1 MLFFTSELKTYNIHA
16 ADGVMGKVKDL
27 YFDDEKWAIRYAI
40 VDTRK
45 WLPGRRVL
53 LSPSSFITL
62 NENDKHLEV
71 EYDKEKVR
79 NSPSISEESAVS
91 KDVEDSLIGYY
102 GWNRYWT
109 GNMLWGSNDRP
120 LAQFPPVV
128 EPQPEVFDQQLE
140 AQSQYNLRSEDETIE
155 FKVHA
160 DDGKIGTVADMVFD
174 SEYWKLRYLVVQDS
188 ETYTKEQYFV
198 YHTDQIESVDWFE
211 RDIYIKGS
219 LAETK
224 NDTKYNS
231 KDMILTSLSRSNC
244 P

>member
-1 MLFFTSELKTYNIHA
+1 MLFFTSDLKSYNIHA
-16 ADGVMGKVKDL
+16 ADGEMGKVKDM

-79 NSPSISEESAVS
+79 NSPSISEESAVT
-91 KDVEDSLIGYY
+91 KDTEDSLIGYY
-102 GWNRYWT
+102 GWSRYWA
-109 GNMLWGSNDRP
+109 GNMLWGANDRP
-120 LAQFPPVV
+120 LADFPPPE
-128 EPQPEVFDQQLE
+128 EPQHEVYDQQLE
-140 AQSQYNLRSEDETIE
+140 EQSRYDLRSEDETIG

-160 DDGKIGTVADMVFD
+160 NDGKIGSVADMIFD
-174 SEYWKLRYLVVQDS
+174 SEYWKLRYIVVQDS
-188 ETYTKEQYFV
+188 ETFTEEQYYV

-211 RDIYIKGS
+211 EDIYIKGT
-219 LAETK
+219 LTETK
-224 NDTKYNS
+224 NAAQYNS
-231 KDMILTSLSRSNC
+231 KEQILTSL
-244 P
+244 